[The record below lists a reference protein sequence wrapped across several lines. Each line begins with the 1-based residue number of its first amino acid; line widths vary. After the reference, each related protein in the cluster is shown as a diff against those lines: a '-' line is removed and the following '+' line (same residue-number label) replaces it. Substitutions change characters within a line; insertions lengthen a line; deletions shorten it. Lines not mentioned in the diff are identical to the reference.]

1 MDENQPKD
9 ITTGKG
15 IEIVTGGSVADILK
29 MQTGE
34 ANKEAPHLTVPF
46 YMPLVREGAGSV
58 LPALRNDRA
67 VEQGIAHWAGG
78 DSDRPPAS
86 VADRSG
92 RPTAPRIP
100 TRR

>member
-1 MDENQPKD
+1 MNEQEH
-9 ITTGKG
+9 ITAGKP
-15 IEIVTGGSVADILK
+15 IEIVTGGSLADILK
-29 MQTGE
+29 LHTGE

-67 VEQGIAHWAGG
+67 VEQGIAHWPGQG
-78 DSDRPPAS
+78 SDRPPAS